1 MPTQT
6 SSLKKKKK
14 ERDPKIA
21 QKREKNDTCLDNG
34 TFYLL
39 LGEKKNLSLSAF
51 SPQSESFSF

>member
-6 SSLKKKKK
+6 SSLKKKKRER

-21 QKREKNDTCLDNG
+21 QRREKNDTCLDNG

-39 LGEKKNLSLSAF
+39 LEKKKI
-51 SPQSESFSF
+51 SP